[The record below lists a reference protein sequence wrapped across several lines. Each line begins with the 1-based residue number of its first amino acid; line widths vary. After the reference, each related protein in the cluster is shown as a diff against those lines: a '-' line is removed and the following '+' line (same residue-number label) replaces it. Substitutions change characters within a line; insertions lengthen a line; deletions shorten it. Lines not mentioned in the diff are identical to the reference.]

1 MPRKSIGDRPLTTAE
16 RQARIRARKASD
28 LERYRAALVQI
39 VGART
44 VREARDIANGALLPK
59 P

>member
-1 MPRKSIGDRPLTTAE
+1 MGRKPEGGHALTTAE

-28 LERYRAALVQI
+28 LERYRAALERI
-39 VGART
+39 EASTTIRDARSIAG
-44 VREARDIANGALLPK
+44 EALRSK